1 MHRNLPPFP
10 AVRAFEASARHC
22 SFKLAAEELCLT
34 PSAISHQVKTLE
46 DYLGVQLFF
55 RETRGVVLTS
65 EGAGYLQELA
75 GILDRMAA
83 ATAHVRS
90 SDASGLLSVRTS
102 PGFANRWLVPRL
114 ATFQEIHP
122 AIELNISTSVRP
134 ADFAKEDVDV
144 DIRWGCEPSPGM
156 RVDPLIAATR
166 FPVASPALLKNGPVL
181 HRPDDLRHYTLLH
194 DISGNDWERWFK
206 LAGASF
212 EPPRGPR
219 FAHCDLLLTA
229 AAERQGVALAFDLL
243 VAGDLA
249 NGRLV
254 RLFEANLPPAI
265 IYSVVTPETWSAR
278 PKIAAFRNWLLKE
291 AGLGKHDDSHVV
303 AAA

>member
-212 EPPRGPR
+212 EPPGAHVLPTAICCSLQQPKDRVWPWPSIFWSRAIWPMAAWSGCSKRTCRPR
-219 FAHCDLLLTA
+219 SST
-229 AAERQGVALAFDLL
+229 Q
-243 VAGDLA
+243 
-249 NGRLV
+249 
-254 RLFEANLPPAI
+254 
-265 IYSVVTPETWSAR
+265 W
-278 PKIAAFRNWLLKE
+278 
-291 AGLGKHDDSHVV
+291 
-303 AAA
+303 